1 MEFPLEFVR
10 GFFPALDGSQSV
22 FFDNGAGAQ
31 VPRSVIEAVGEHLT
45 HRSVQRGGRYRLS
58 EEVDRVV
65 QVARESLGIFVNA
78 YEPDEIVLG
87 SNASSFIWQTSLAI
101 RDTLKAGDEIIVT
114 ELDHEANIAPWLAL
128 EERDIKVKFW
138 PLAEDGERLDIED
151 LEKLLTKRTRVVAVT
166 KASNALGTIVDLI
179 PVAERI
185 HAQEGYLFVDAVQ
198 FAPHGP
204 LDVRFLDCDFL
215 VCSGYKIFG
224 PHMGFMWGR
233 KEVLD
238 SLPTFREYFV
248 KNEAPDKFELGTF
261 NYEAVSGMNAA
272 IGYIEELGRRSQH
285 LPLAPEEDV
294 GRRGG
299 MRRGMQA
306 IRHYE
311 RTLTTY
317 GLEVLG
323 ALPNIKLHGVTDPDQ
338 AALRTPTFL
347 FSVEGMKPAEV
358 SQSLGDMDIF
368 VRDGHMYCP
377 RLMKSIGLS
386 EEEGAVR
393 ASLVH
398 YNSAEEIDRLVGAL
412 RKLKK

>member
-1 MEFPLEFVR
+1 MEFPLDFVR
-10 GFFPALDGSQSV
+10 SFFPALDDSRAV
-22 FFDNGAGAQ
+22 FFDNAAGAQ
-31 VPRSVIEAVGEHLT
+31 VPRSVVEAVGEHLT
-45 HRSVQRGGRYRLS
+45 HRNVQRGGRYGLS
-58 EEVDRVV
+58 RDVDRVV
-65 QVARESLGIFVNA
+65 DLARESLGIFVNA

-87 SNASSFIWQTSLAI
+87 LNASSFIRQASLAI
-101 RDTLKAGDEIIVT
+101 ADTLKDGDEIIVT
-114 ELDHEANIAPWLAL
+114 ELDHEANIAPWLVL
-128 EERDIKVKFW
+128 GQRGIQVKFW
-138 PLAEDGERLDIED
+138 RLDETRERLAIED
-151 LEKLLTKRTRVVAVT
+151 LDQLVTERTRLIAVT

-185 HAQEGYLFVDAVQ
+185 HDQDGYLFVDAVQ

-204 LDVRFLDCDFL
+204 LDVRFLSCDFL
-215 VCSGYKIFG
+215 VCSGYKVFG

-233 KEVLD
+233 KEILD
-238 SLPTFREYFV
+238 SLPAFKEYFV
-248 KNEAPDKFELGTF
+248 KDEAPGKFELGTF

-311 RTLTTY
+311 RTLTAY
-317 GLEVLG
+317 GLEALG
-323 ALPNIKLHGVTDPDQ
+323 AIPNIKLYGVTDPDQ

-347 FSVEGMKPAEV
+347 FSVDGMKPSEV
-358 SQSLGDMDIF
+358 SRTLAEKKIYL
-368 VRDGHMYCP
+368 RDGHMYCP

-386 EEEGAVR
+386 DEGAVR

-398 YNSAEEIDRLVGAL
+398 YNSKEEIDRLAEAL
-412 RKLKK
+412 RKLKT